1 MTTDTG
7 IRSHGQ
13 GREPG
18 RGGQGHRL
26 QRTARQRRLPQARLR
41 AGRPATTLE
50 YGLANFGIAQ
60 LAQRLGDNG
69 TSQAFMKRS
78 HAWKTIYNPVNDWIQ
93 PRFGSNG
100 AE

>member
-1 MTTDTG
+1 MVKGANRVGEDKATG
-7 IRSHGQ
+7 YTER
-13 GREPG
+13 PG
-18 RGGQGHRL
+18 NADYLRL
-26 QRTARQRRLPQARLR
+26 GYVP
-41 AGRPATTLE
+41 GDPATTLE
-50 YGLANFGIAQ
+50 YGLADFGIAQ

-78 HAWKTIYNPVNDWIQ
+78 HVWETIYNPVNDWIQ